1 MFENHILEQIKK
13 LIINSN
19 AKRWLT
25 IKDCVTLSALSDSTI
40 RRSIMN
46 GTLRASKVGGKWLI
60 KEIWLQTYLSN

>member
-1 MFENHILEQIKK
+1 MTENDILEKIKT
-13 LIINSN
+13 LIVNSS

-25 IKDCVTLSALSDSTI
+25 IKDCVVISTLSDSSI

-46 GTLRASKVGGKWLI
+46 GSLRASKVGGKWLV

>member
-1 MFENHILEQIKK
+1 MTENDILEKIKT

-25 IKDCVTLSALSDSTI
+25 IKDCVATSTLSDSSI

-46 GTLRASKVGGKWLI
+46 GSLRASKVGGKWLV
-60 KEIWLQTYLSN
+60 KEIWLQTYLSS